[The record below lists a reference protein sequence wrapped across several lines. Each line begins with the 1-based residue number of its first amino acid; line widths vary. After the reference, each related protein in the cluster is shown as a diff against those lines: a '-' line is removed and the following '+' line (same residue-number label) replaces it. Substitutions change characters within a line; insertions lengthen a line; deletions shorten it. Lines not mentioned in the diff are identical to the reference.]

1 MGFYDAIRVGASGA
15 TGFTIDRSVRI
26 SRDSGNYF
34 SINNSSSGNT
44 QTFTFSCW
52 MKLGKLFNNFL
63 PIYSHY
69 LTGNNRCGIVHTGT
83 SASSAG
89 FQYQNRQS
97 GSHKALID
105 PGEKLRDHS
114 AWYHV
119 VFRMDTT
126 NSTQNNRFIIYVN
139 GREIAQDRY
148 IGVVQNS
155 TSVLNSATTHYIGH
169 DGFSGTGDFYLADIH
184 LIDGQALD
192 ASYFAETDAATGQW
206 IPKEYSGSYSGTS
219 YHLKFDDNSSASAL
233 GTDSS
238 GLGNDVTPV
247 NFSVSAGTGN
257 DSVEDTPTNNFPT
270 WHPLYTSD
278 QTGGVT
284 AYSEGNLKLNTTTT
298 GVYTNPG
305 TLFPFGFTTFGARN
319 GKWYAEF
326 KCDTNHVAVGVAN
339 TGQLDSDVTNN
350 PYGAYANTSIIYTSR
365 GEVRTNNSYAS
376 QSVPTYSS
384 GDIIGVALDLDN
396 NKIYF
401 HKNGSYIN
409 SGNPNT
415 GSNGFTLGSLP
426 SGKSGDFV
434 FSCGSDGQQSIGVF
448 ANLGQ
453 QTFSYSIPTG
463 YEKLCSANLPDPAI
477 KKPAQ
482 YFETL
487 LYTGNG
493 GTQSITGLEF
503 KPDWVWIKVRSH
515 SGDNHHIYDSV
526 RGAAKTIFTNT
537 NDDEQPNDT
546 DRLSAFNSDG
556 FTLGDNYRV
565 NGSGRTFVA
574 WNWDAGETD
583 SKTYTVTVVSDSG
596 NKYRFDDFGTS
607 AVTLDLAEGG
617 TYIFNMD
624 DSSNASHP
632 FSIGTAANGTVYTSG
647 ITYFLDGVS
656 KTYSEY
662 TSGFSAASTRRLH
675 ITVPASAP
683 QLYYWCSVHSG
694 MGGAINT
701 NSTLGSSNFDGS
713 IQTTV
718 KVNQTAG
725 FSITKYTGTGS
736 TATIGHGLG
745 VAPKVVIVKRRS
757 ATEEWMVGIG
767 PILGS
772 GEEGHY
778 VKLNSNAAKATGN
791 GPFNS
796 TNPSSSVV
804 TLGTDAATNGSSSTY
819 ISYCFSEV
827 AGYSKF
833 GSYAANG
840 ASSDGPFVFLG
851 FRPAWIM
858 FKSTSTDDWIIH
870 DSKRDDAN
878 YMYKRLKSNDNSA
891 ENTSSSTTAR
901 VDFLSNGF
909 KVRGN
914 GNLIGA
920 SGKTYLY
927 FAFAEAP
934 FKNARAR

>member
-683 QLYYWCSVHSG
+683 VLYYWCSVHSG
-694 MGGAINT
+694 MGGQINT
-701 NSTLGSSNFDGS
+701 NSTLGSSNFDGTV
-713 IQTTV
+713 QATV
-718 KVNQTAG
+718 KANPTAG
-725 FSITKYTGTGS
+725 FSIVSYNVPSGS
-736 TATIGHGLG
+736 GYSVGHGLG
-745 VAPKVVIVKRRS
+745 AVPQSILVKNRDTS
-757 ATEEWMVGIG
+757 SNWDVYSVHIG
-767 PILGS
+767 NTKRL
-772 GEEGHY
+772 
-778 VKLNSNAAKATGN
+778 KLNSNAAEETQPA
-791 GPFNS
+791 FNNQTPTS
-796 TNPSSSVV
+796 TVFYG
-804 TLGTDAATNGSSSTY
+804 LGGGSWHGVGSKMINY
-819 ISYCFSEV
+819 VFSEV

-833 GSYAANG
+833 GSYEANN
-840 ASSDGPFVFLG
+840 SSNGPFVYLG
-851 FRPAWIM
+851 FEPKWIM
-858 FKSTSTDDWIIH
+858 MKPIDDSGNWQIY
-870 DSKRDDAN
+870 DNKRTPINKDDGNAL
-878 YMYKRLKSNDNSA
+878 YADLNSA
-891 ENTSSSTTAR
+891 EASGFTIF
-901 VDFLSNGF
+901 DFLSNGF
-909 KVRGN
+909 KLRN
-914 GNLIGA
+914 TGA
-920 SGKTYLY
+920 GGINYTNTYIYL
-927 FAFAEAP
+927 AFAESP